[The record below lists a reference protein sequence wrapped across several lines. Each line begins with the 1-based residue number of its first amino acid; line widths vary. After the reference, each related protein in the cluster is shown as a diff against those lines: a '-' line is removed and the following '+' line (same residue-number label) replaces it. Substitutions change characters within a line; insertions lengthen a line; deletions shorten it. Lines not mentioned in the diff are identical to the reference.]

1 MRLIENCRIREYLQ
15 LSEPINSRAQEFGGF
30 LSWVKVGIS
39 LDRGKQVISPNT
51 NGYQG
56 THQEDSRQKSAPEQL
71 PQNDYSQILSTW
83 QHRLQIDL
91 PDQSERTHGAIAH
104 WLTGDPARF
113 EPMSPAEIKLACRAM
128 DYRYRILISRYW
140 GLSPARGY
148 QRLLQ
153 KLGGL
158 FLIRSKVR
166 TWIALSRDRKRAVK
180 DVLQEVIQEML
191 QSDKFLRSQVQW
203 IGECTDRTSLRN
215 LLTLATVEEYC
226 LRPIRNQPLLVYRFV
241 NHLRRS
247 QRGGMTQV
255 PSDELIQLI
264 SEELGTDDS
273 ERTLSLLDFEALD
286 RYDVQQALENQQAN
300 RQLVKQQFSD
310 YLQTKLGDTA
320 AGWLNLH
327 LQGYAQDSIARQLGI
342 TVREA
347 YRLREKVSYHA
358 IRIFTLKEQ
367 PDLVFSWLKTS
378 LVQHNLGLTAQEWDR
393 YWERLDPSQQKI
405 LTAFKAGEPVEQIA
419 RSFELTPK
427 QVTSQWAELY
437 LLAQAARVSS
447 ANA

>member
-1 MRLIENCRIREYLQ
+1 L
-15 LSEPINSRAQEFGGF
+15 
-30 LSWVKVGIS
+30 V
-39 LDRGKQVISPNT
+39 RGKQVIPANT
-51 NGYQG
+51 NGYQS
-56 THQEDSRQKSAPEQL
+56 THQDNSQQKSAQNQL
-71 PQNDYSQILSTW
+71 PQNDSSQILSSW
-83 QHRLQIDL
+83 QRQLKSDL
-91 PDQSERTHGAIAH
+91 PDQPEHTHDAIAQ
-104 WLTGDPARF
+104 WLIGDPARF
-113 EPMSPAEIKLACRAM
+113 EPMSAAEIKLACKAM

-191 QSDKFLRSQVQW
+191 QSDKFLRSQAQW
-203 IGECTDRTSLRN
+203 IGECTDRSSLRN
-215 LLTLATVEEYC
+215 LLTLATIEEYC

-241 NHLRRS
+241 NYLRRS

-273 ERTLSLLDFEALD
+273 EGTLSLLDFEALD
-286 RYDVQQALENQQAN
+286 RYEVQQALENQQAN

-320 AGWLNLH
+320 AGWLDLH
-327 LQGYAQDSIARQLGI
+327 LQGYAQESISRQLGL

-378 LVQHNLGLTAQEWDR
+378 LIQHNLGLTSQEWDR
-393 YWERLDPSQQKI
+393 YWESLDPHQQKI
-405 LTAFKAGEPVEQIA
+405 LTALKAGKPIEKIA
-419 RSFELTPK
+419 QSFGLTPK

>member
-1 MRLIENCRIREYLQ
+1 MA
-15 LSEPINSRAQEFGGF
+15 PA
-30 LSWVKVGIS
+30 
-39 LDRGKQVISPNT
+39 NT
-51 NGYQG
+51 NG
-56 THQEDSRQKSAPEQL
+56 HQDTPQDNSQPQTVDQQL
-71 PQNDYSQILSTW
+71 PQTGYPQILSTW
-83 QHRLQIDL
+83 QRQLQRDL
-91 PDQSERTHGAIAH
+91 PDQSERTQGAIAQ
-104 WLTGDPARF
+104 WLIGDPARF
-113 EPMSPAEIKLACRAM
+113 ESMSPDEIKLACQAM

-191 QSDKFLRSQVQW
+191 QSDRFLRSQAQW
-203 IGECTDRTSLRN
+203 IGECTDKTSLRN
-215 LLTLATVEEYC
+215 LLTLATIEEYC

-241 NHLRRS
+241 NYLRRS

-273 ERTLSLLDFEALD
+273 ESTLSLLDFEALD
-286 RYDVQQALENQQAN
+286 RYEVQKALENQQAN

-310 YLQTKLGDTA
+310 YLQTKLGDIA
-320 AGWLNLH
+320 VQWLDLH
-327 LQGYAQDSIARQLGI
+327 LQGYTQDSISRQLGL

-367 PDLVFSWLKTS
+367 PDLVFSWLNTS
-378 LVQHNLGLTAQEWDR
+378 LSQHNLGLTPQEWDG
-393 YWERLDPSQQKI
+393 YWKSLTPAQQKI
-405 LTAFKAGEPVEQIA
+405 LTAFKAGASVENIA
-419 RSFELTPK
+419 KSFKLTPK
-427 QVTSQWAELY
+427 QVSSQWAELY
-437 LLAQAARVSS
+437 LLAQAARVS
-447 ANA
+447 NASP

>member
-1 MRLIENCRIREYLQ
+1 M
-15 LSEPINSRAQEFGGF
+15 
-30 LSWVKVGIS
+30 
-39 LDRGKQVISPNT
+39 
-51 NGYQG
+51 
-56 THQEDSRQKSAPEQL
+56 
-71 PQNDYSQILSTW
+71 STW
-83 QHRLQIDL
+83 QRQLQTDL
-91 PDQSERTHGAIAH
+91 PNQSEQTHEAIAQ
-104 WLTGDPARF
+104 WLIGEPTRF
-113 EPMSPAEIKLACRAM
+113 ESMSPAEIKLATQAM

-191 QSDKFLRSQVQW
+191 QSDRFLRSQAQW
-203 IGECTDRTSLRN
+203 IGQCTHRASLRN
-215 LLTLATVEEYC
+215 LLTLATIEEYC

-241 NHLRRS
+241 NYLRRS

-255 PSDELIQLI
+255 PSNELIQLI
-264 SEELGTDDS
+264 SEELGTDDTDS
-273 ERTLSLLDFEALD
+273 TLSLLDFEALD
-286 RYDVQQALENQQAN
+286 RYEVQKEIENQQAA
-300 RQLVKQQFSD
+300 RQLVKQQFSE
-310 YLQTKLGDTA
+310 YLQEKLGDTA
-320 AGWLNLH
+320 VQWLHLH
-327 LQGYAQDSIARQLGI
+327 LQGYAQDSISRQLGLN
-342 TVREA
+342 VREA

-393 YWERLDPSQQKI
+393 YWESLKPAQQKM
-405 LTAFKAGEPVEQIA
+405 LTAFKAGEPIEAIA
-419 RSFELTPK
+419 KSFELTPK

-437 LLAQAARVSS
+437 LLSQAARGASS
-447 ANA
+447 NP